1 MFTRKRNK
9 NYFTISGFA
18 KQRVNQ
24 QVKKV
29 ESTKGR
35 MYKSMTP
42 HIPCRTK
49 SSRSILKKIKSGHR
63 RDDDQSLPRDETH
76 RKESPARY
84 SRTDLV
90 HTCIDLIG
98 VLINVVEYQS
108 ERIKRKSDEL
118 SRLRVADTAEL
129 LSYK

>member
-1 MFTRKRNK
+1 MH
-9 NYFTISGFA
+9 G
-18 KQRVNQ
+18 
-24 QVKKV
+24 
-29 ESTKGR
+29 E
-35 MYKSMTP
+35 
-42 HIPCRTK
+42 
-49 SSRSILKKIKSGHR
+49 
-63 RDDDQSLPRDETH
+63 
-76 RKESPARY
+76 ESPAKY

-90 HTCIDLIG
+90 HNCIDLIG